1 MRTLGAENIIELNGS
16 KTFALCQQKREADHF
31 RRKFRYMVVRIS
43 DNAIVHKGIFSLGY
57 VKWLNNDS
65 IEVFSGSK
73 AAKEESGTKKIINVN
88 SHLQ

>member
-1 MRTLGAENIIELNGS
+1 
-16 KTFALCQQKREADHF
+16 
-31 RRKFRYMVVRIS
+31 MVVRIS